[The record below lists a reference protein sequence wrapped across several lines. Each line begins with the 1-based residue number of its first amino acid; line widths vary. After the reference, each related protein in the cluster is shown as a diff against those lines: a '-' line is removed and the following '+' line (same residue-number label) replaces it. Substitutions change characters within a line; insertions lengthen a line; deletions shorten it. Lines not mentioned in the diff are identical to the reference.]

1 MRAVPGGTTFMPV
14 FTLPSHVCS
23 AHDEH
28 VTQPPSSSAAADAL
42 VVENLALV
50 GHIVRETMSR
60 VPSHV
65 NREDLGSA
73 GMMALV
79 KASRA
84 FEAER
89 GVPFVRYAATRIRGA
104 ILDELRG
111 IDWASRAVRRRS
123 RDLDATRTQLA
134 VTLGRNPS
142 NAEVASAL
150 GIDLAEV
157 EGNDED
163 ISRANV
169 LSLQGTTEAG
179 LAETLVSPL
188 AGPEDML
195 EHQERLQYL
204 IEAIDELPERLRVV
218 VTEYF
223 LAERPMAEIAAE
235 LDVSESRVSQIR
247 AEALVLLRDALNS
260 ALDPALVA
268 PHPRPEGC
276 AARRRDAYFTAVA
289 ERHASGPRVAAK
301 RRLDATG

>member
-1 MRAVPGGTTFMPV
+1 MTFMPV
-14 FTLPSHVCS
+14 FTVPSFAPRVQYR
-23 AHDEH
+23 H
-28 VTQPPSSSAAADAL
+28 VTQPTSSFEAADAL
-42 VVENLALV
+42 VVQNIALV

-65 NREDLGSA
+65 NREDLSSA

-84 FEAER
+84 FEADR

-123 RDLDATRTQLA
+123 RDLDSTRAQLA
-134 VTLGRNPS
+134 VTLGRSAS

-150 GIDLAEV
+150 GIGLAEV
-157 EGNDED
+157 EGNDDD
-163 ISRANV
+163 IARANV

-179 LAETLVSPL
+179 LADTLVSPTS
-188 AGPEDML
+188 GPADML
-195 EHQERLQYL
+195 EHQERLHYL

-223 LAERPMAEIAAE
+223 IAERPMAEIAAA

-247 AEALVLLRDALNS
+247 AEALVLLRDALNT
-260 ALDPALVA
+260 ALDPDLVA

-276 AARRRDAYFTAVA
+276 AARRRDAYFAAVV
-289 ERHASGPRVAAK
+289 ERHASGTRCGMK
-301 RRLDATG
+301 SRLDATG

>member
-1 MRAVPGGTTFMPV
+1 MSQQT
-14 FTLPSHVCS
+14 PST
-23 AHDEH
+23 E
-28 VTQPPSSSAAADAL
+28 AADAL
-42 VVENLALV
+42 VVEHIALV
-50 GHIVRETMSR
+50 GHIVRETMAR

-65 NREDLGSA
+65 NREDLSSA
-73 GMMALV
+73 GQMALV

-84 FEAER
+84 YEAER

-123 RDLDATRTQLA
+123 RDLDSTRTQLA
-134 VTLGRNPS
+134 VTLGRSPS

-150 GIDLAEV
+150 GIALSEV

-163 ISRANV
+163 IARANV

-179 LAETLVSPL
+179 LADTLVSPT

-195 EHQERLQYL
+195 EHQEKLQYL
-204 IEAIDELPERLRVV
+204 VEAIDELPERLRAV
-218 VTEYF
+218 VTDYF

-235 LDVSESRVSQIR
+235 LDVSESRVSQMR
-247 AEALVLLRDALNS
+247 AEALVLLRDALNT
-260 ALDPALVA
+260 ALEPSLVA

-276 AARRRDAYFTAVA
+276 AARRRDAYFAAVL
-289 ERHASGPRVAAK
+289 ERHASGPRVAT
-301 RRLDATG
+301 RRTLDATG

>member
-1 MRAVPGGTTFMPV
+1 VPPTSPQFEAT
-14 FTLPSHVCS
+14 
-23 AHDEH
+23 
-28 VTQPPSSSAAADAL
+28 DAL
-42 VVENLALV
+42 VVDNITLV

-65 NREDLGSA
+65 NREDLSSA

-84 FEAER
+84 FEADR
-89 GVPFVRYAATRIRGA
+89 GVPFARYAATRIRGA

-134 VTLGRNPS
+134 VTLGRSPS

-150 GIDLAEV
+150 GIALAEV

-163 ISRANV
+163 IARANV

-179 LAETLVSPL
+179 LVETLVSPT
-188 AGPEDML
+188 AGPADLL

-204 IEAIDELPERLRVV
+204 VAAIDELPERLRVV

-223 LAERPMAEIAAE
+223 IAERPMAEIAAE

-247 AEALVLLRDALNS
+247 AEALVLLRDALNA
-260 ALDPALVA
+260 ALDPDLVA
-268 PHPRPEGC
+268 PHPRPDGC
-276 AARRRDAYFTAVA
+276 AARRRDAYFAAVV
-289 ERHASGPRVAAK
+289 ERHASGQRGAQ
-301 RRLDATG
+301 RSRLDATG

>member
-1 MRAVPGGTTFMPV
+1 MSQTTASFE
-14 FTLPSHVCS
+14 S
-23 AHDEH
+23 
-28 VTQPPSSSAAADAL
+28 ADAL
-42 VVENLALV
+42 VVENIALV

-65 NREDLGSA
+65 NREDLSSA

-84 FEAER
+84 FEADR

-123 RDLDATRTQLA
+123 RDLDATRAQLA
-134 VTLGRNPS
+134 VTLGRSPS

-150 GIDLAEV
+150 GIPVTEV

-163 ISRANV
+163 IARANV

-179 LAETLVSPL
+179 LADTLVSPT

-195 EHQERLQYL
+195 EHRERLQYL
-204 IEAIDELPERLRVV
+204 VEAIDELPERLRVV

-247 AEALVLLRDALNS
+247 AEALVLLRDALNT
-260 ALDPALVA
+260 ALDPDLVA

-276 AARRRDAYFTAVA
+276 AARRRDAYFAAVV
-289 ERHASGPRVAAK
+289 ERHAAGPQRGGLK
-301 RRLDATG
+301 QRLDATG

>member
-1 MRAVPGGTTFMPV
+1 MSQTTA
-14 FTLPSHVCS
+14 SY
-23 AHDEH
+23 E
-28 VTQPPSSSAAADAL
+28 AADAL
-42 VVENLALV
+42 AVENIALV

-65 NREDLGSA
+65 NREDLSSA

-84 FEAER
+84 FEADR

-123 RDLDATRTQLA
+123 RDLDSTRAQLA
-134 VTLGRNPS
+134 VALGRSAS

-150 GIDLAEV
+150 GIPIAEV

-163 ISRANV
+163 IARANV

-179 LAETLVSPL
+179 LVDTLVSPT

-195 EHQERLQYL
+195 EHRERLQYL
-204 IEAIDELPERLRVV
+204 VEAIDELPDRLRVV

-247 AEALVLLRDALNS
+247 AEALVLLRDALNT

-276 AARRRDAYFTAVA
+276 AARRRDGYFAAVV
-289 ERHASGPRVAAK
+289 ERHAAGPQRGGLK
-301 RRLDATG
+301 QRLDATG

>member
-1 MRAVPGGTTFMPV
+1 MPP
-14 FTLPSHVCS
+14 TR
-23 AHDEH
+23 
-28 VTQPPSSSAAADAL
+28 PPFETSDAL
-42 VVENLALV
+42 VVDNIALV

-65 NREDLGSA
+65 NREDLSSA

-84 FEAER
+84 FEADR
-89 GVPFVRYAATRIRGA
+89 GVPFARYAATRIRGA

-134 VTLGRNPS
+134 VTLGRSPS

-150 GIDLAEV
+150 GIALAEV

-163 ISRANV
+163 IARANV

-179 LAETLVSPL
+179 LVETLVSPS
-188 AGPEDML
+188 AGPADQL

-204 IEAIDELPERLRVV
+204 VAAIDELPDRLRVV

-223 LAERPMAEIAAE
+223 IAERPMAEIAAE

-247 AEALVLLRDALNS
+247 AEALVLLRDALNA
-260 ALDPALVA
+260 ALDPDLVA
-268 PHPRPEGC
+268 PHPRPDGC
-276 AARRRDAYFTAVA
+276 AARRR
-289 ERHASGPRVAAK
+289 
-301 RRLDATG
+301 